1 MIDGIRCRLVGVLGL
16 CADMPHR
23 FFLPLL
29 SAPPPHRLVGPEAH
43 HLAHVLR
50 IRAGEEIEVF
60 DGAGG
65 VATAVVEAVTKQD
78 VHLKLLATRWEPP
91 RPYPLVLASAVP
103 KGERCDWLVEKL
115 TELGVNRWI
124 PLSTVHSVV
133 EPRDHKLDRLRQVV
147 ISACKQSGRN
157 RLMEIAPLTPWKQ
170 FLSEAPT
177 QEICY
182 VADVDGL
189 SWSTIVRVPP
199 NPDQPT
205 TFAIGPEGGWA
216 QDELDATRQRGMP
229 LVRLGPHILRIE
241 TAALTVAATWQ
252 VCFSPG

>member
-1 MIDGIRCRLVGVLGL
+1 MS
-16 CADMPHR
+16 HR
-23 FFLPLL
+23 FFLPQLFA
-29 SAPPPHRLVGPEAH
+29 SPPHRLVGPEAH
-43 HLAHVLR
+43 HLTHVLR
-50 IRAGEEIEVF
+50 IRTGEEIEVF

-65 VATAVVEAVTKQD
+65 VATAVVDAVTKQD
-78 VHLKLLATRWEPP
+78 VHLKLLATHWEPP

-115 TELGVNRWI
+115 TELGVSRWV

-133 EPRDHKLDRLRQVV
+133 EPRDHKLDRLRQLV

-157 RLMEIAPLTPWKQ
+157 WLMEIAPLTPWRQ
-170 FLSEAPT
+170 FLSQASI
-177 QEICY
+177 QDICF

-189 SWSTIVRVPP
+189 PWSTIVRVPP

-216 QDELDATRQRGMP
+216 QEERDAARQRGLP

-241 TAALTVAATWQ
+241 TAALAVAAAWQ
-252 VCFSPG
+252 VSLPPR

>member
-1 MIDGIRCRLVGVLGL
+1 MLDLSVF
-16 CADMPHR
+16 MSHR
-23 FFLPLL
+23 FFLPQL

-50 IRAGEEIEVF
+50 TRKGEEIEVF

-65 VATAVVEAVTKQD
+65 VATAVVEAITKQD
-78 VHLKLLATRWEPP
+78 VHLKLLATRREPS

-115 TELGVNRWI
+115 TELGVSRWI

-133 EPRDHKLDRLRQVV
+133 EPSEHKLDRLRQVV

-170 FLSEAPT
+170 FLSEAHG
-177 QEICY
+177 QELCF
-182 VADVDGL
+182 VADLQGL
-189 SWSTIVRVPP
+189 PWNTTVQVPTD
-199 NPDQPT
+199 PDQPT

-216 QDELDATRQRGMP
+216 PEELDAVRQHGFS
-229 LVRLGPHILRIE
+229 LVRLGPNILRVE
-241 TAALTVAATWQ
+241 TAALAVAAAWQ
-252 VCFSPG
+252 VCLPPR